1 MRGKERRTTV
11 SCRAT
16 IPKYIV
22 EKILSQGGTGSAHPY
37 RWAQLKRVRK
47 FAPRVRKPDEPD
59 KSDSGE
65 KTKLKNKVSAGR
77 ERSMRM
83 IHSLRQTEDK
93 GASSVHFTLR
103 LPTRTGASYIRCEK
117 PFSSASCVSVARHGI
132 VVLRS
137 YT

>member
-59 KSDSGE
+59 KSNGVE
-65 KTKLKNKVSAGR
+65 NLNKNKVRAGLEVVANDTLSPPLGNNTNSENWFVLFLQSITSAL
-77 ERSMRM
+77 
-83 IHSLRQTEDK
+83 SLN
-93 GASSVHFTLR
+93 
-103 LPTRTGASYIRCEK
+103 
-117 PFSSASCVSVARHGI
+117 
-132 VVLRS
+132 
-137 YT
+137 